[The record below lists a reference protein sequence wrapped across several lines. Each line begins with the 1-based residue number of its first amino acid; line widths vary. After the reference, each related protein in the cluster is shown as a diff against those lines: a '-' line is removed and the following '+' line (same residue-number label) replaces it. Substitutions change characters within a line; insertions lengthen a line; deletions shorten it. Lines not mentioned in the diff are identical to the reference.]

1 MIVLSL
7 IKIENVSKIYKNG
20 SLSVTALENINISV
34 EKGELLG
41 IIGASGS
48 GKSTLMNIIGCLDYP
63 TKGEYF
69 LNGRNVVKM
78 KEKNLSKIRRENIGF
93 VFQKFNLIPTLSA
106 FENVALPL
114 LYLGIDKNI
123 RKERVRQ
130 ALSSVAL
137 ENRINHKPSELS
149 GGQQQRVAI
158 ARAIVTNPE
167 IILADEPTGNLDSKS
182 SDQIMQLLSLLN
194 SQGKTIVLITHDEKT
209 AEYSTRK
216 IKVEDGKIV
225 NAFWKWNKFVV
236 KMKLHF

>member
-7 IKIENVSKIYKNG
+7 IKIDNVSKIYQNG

-34 EKGELLG
+34 EKGEFLG

-69 LNGRNVVKM
+69 LNGKNIVKM

-114 LYLGIDKNI
+114 LYLGVGKNQ
-123 RKERVRQ
+123 REEKVRQ
-130 ALSSVAL
+130 ALKSVAL
-137 ENRINHKPSELS
+137 ENRLNHKPGELS

-167 IILADEPTGNLDSKS
+167 IILADEPTGNLDSNS
-182 SDQIMQLLSLLN
+182 SEQIMNLLVSLN
-194 SQGKTIVLITHDEKT
+194 EQGKTVILITHDAKT
-209 AEYSTRK
+209 VDYSTRK
-216 IKVEDGKIV
+216 IKVEDGKIL
-225 NAFWKWNKFVV
+225 ASY
-236 KMKLHF
+236 

>member
-123 RKERVRQ
+123 REERVRQ

-209 AEYSTRK
+209 AKYSTRK

-225 NAFWKWNKFVV
+225 NAF
-236 KMKLHF
+236 